1 MTRRQPRIMANAK
14 AGWRSVVAI
23 RAFALLAVGSGAA
36 APLAAEPAGF
46 QEAMKSLRTVRSV
59 SEGGARYQDYAP
71 RTLEAKIAVDEYL
84 RAPER
89 NDADIRRAVGA
100 SLRYYLLT
108 SRVWNAIIVNSNS
121 TTREMAVLSIYQA
134 ATSDLE
140 SCPGV
145 KKTMSSAN
153 DAGYGLTSA
162 ALRPLLECA
171 SAELVRAEKL
181 TRGQTR

>member
-121 TTREMAVLSIYQA
+121 TTREMAVLSIIRQPL
-134 ATSDLE
+134 ATLSL
-140 SCPGV
+140 
-145 KKTMSSAN
+145 
-153 DAGYGLTSA
+153 
-162 ALRPLLECA
+162 ALGSRRLCRPLT
-171 SAELVRAEKL
+171 
-181 TRGQTR
+181 TRVTV